1 MSNVR
6 VLVFTGVFLP
16 ENMLKQVVSQL
27 RVHIPGIYLSS
38 ILFGQVFLSSVA
50 NLLSVDNRLVML
62 VLRFS
67 IMIFS
72 YGYIYFFLRDKKMQ
86 IYFNLWAF
94 SVVLFWF
101 FYLIRLFF
109 DVYVSGVALALPLW
123 ELLAWSLGSSLPIA
137 ICSYILASQQ
147 SLDSA
152 LIRQIKYGVLLLG
165 ISTICFLVD
174 PGLAQGRFYLEHLNA
189 ITCANAGCS
198 LVLLCFA
205 RIILSKI
212 NSGRL
217 IAYLGI
223 LIGSFIIIYSATR
236 GVLLASLLIISAS
249 VLLLRSRLNFTG
261 FMKSKYSLQ
270 LVAVFSALVLL
281 ISASPHLVEKLFTP
295 RSANTVLTRLEFW
308 KISFEQFVSNPSMGI
323 GFHLQEILGK
333 LEIEKGIYYPHIY
346 LFESLAIGGILMTLP
361 LFYCMFFPMIGFC
374 KNLKIDPNV
383 LPSGLMA
390 TQAFFYSMHN
400 GHLGDFPF
408 FWMAM
413 GIIAGS
419 IYRID
424 VGKGINKQFEN

>member
-1 MSNVR
+1 M
-6 VLVFTGVFLP
+6 P
-16 ENMLKQVVSQL
+16 ESILKQVVFKP
-27 RVHIPGIYLSS
+27 RVHITDIYLAL
-38 ILFGQVFLSSVA
+38 ILFGQVFLSSIA

-72 YGYIYFFLRDKKMQ
+72 YGYIYFFLRDKRIQ
-86 IYFNLWAF
+86 NYFNLWTL

-101 FYLIRLFF
+101 LYLIRLFF
-109 DVYVSGVALALPLW
+109 DVYVSGVSLALPLW

-189 ITCANAGCS
+189 ITCANAGCA

-205 RIILSKI
+205 RIMLCKI
-212 NSGRL
+212 NPTEIDSSRL
-217 IAYLGI
+217 ITYSGI

-281 ISASPHLVEKLFTP
+281 ISTSPHLVEKLFTP

-308 KISFEQFVSNPSMGI
+308 KISFEQFVANPFMGI

-333 LEIEKGIYYPHIY
+333 LEIEKGIYYPHNY

-361 LFYCMFFPMIGFC
+361 LFYCMFFPMIGFY

-424 VGKGINKQFEN
+424 VGKGINNQFEN

>member
-1 MSNVR
+1 MS
-6 VLVFTGVFLP
+6 
-16 ENMLKQVVSQL
+16 ESILKQVVFKP
-27 RVHIPGIYLSS
+27 RVHITDIYLAL
-38 ILFGQVFLSSVA
+38 ILFGQVFLSSIA
-50 NLLSVDNRLVML
+50 NLLSIDNRLVML

-72 YGYIYFFLRDKKMQ
+72 YGYIYFFLRDKRIQ
-86 IYFNLWAF
+86 NYFNLWTL
-94 SVVLFWF
+94 SLVLFWF
-101 FYLIRLFF
+101 LYLIRLFF
-109 DVYVSGVALALPLW
+109 DVYVSGVSLALPLW

-189 ITCANAGCS
+189 ITCANAGCA

-205 RIILSKI
+205 RIMLCKI
-212 NSGRL
+212 NPTEIDSSRL
-217 IAYLGI
+217 ITYLGI

-270 LVAVFSALVLL
+270 LVAVFSVLVLL

-333 LEIEKGIYYPHIY
+333 LEIEKGIYYPHNY

-361 LFYCMFFPMIGFC
+361 LFYCVFFPMIGFY

-419 IYRID
+419 KYRIKT
-424 VGKGINKQFEN
+424 GNGINSQF

>member
-1 MSNVR
+1 MS
-6 VLVFTGVFLP
+6 
-16 ENMLKQVVSQL
+16 ESILKQVVFKP
-27 RVHIPGIYLSS
+27 RVHITDIYLAL
-38 ILFGQVFLSSVA
+38 ILFGQVFLSSIA
-50 NLLSVDNRLVML
+50 NLLSIDNRLVML

-72 YGYIYFFLRDKKMQ
+72 YGYIYFFLRDKRIQ
-86 IYFNLWAF
+86 NYFNLWTL
-94 SVVLFWF
+94 SLVLFWF
-101 FYLIRLFF
+101 LYLIRLFF
-109 DVYVSGVALALPLW
+109 DVYVSGVSLALPLW

-189 ITCANAGCS
+189 ITCANAGCA

-205 RIILSKI
+205 RIMLCRI
-212 NSGRL
+212 NPTEIDSSRL
-217 IAYLGI
+217 ITYSGI

-333 LEIEKGIYYPHIY
+333 LEIEKGIYYPHNY

-361 LFYCMFFPMIGFC
+361 LFYCVFFPMIGFY

-419 IYRID
+419 KYRIKT
-424 VGKGINKQFEN
+424 GNGINSQF

>member
-1 MSNVR
+1 M
-6 VLVFTGVFLP
+6 P
-16 ENMLKQVVSQL
+16 ESILKQVVFKP
-27 RVHIPGIYLSS
+27 RVHIADIYLAL
-38 ILFGQVFLSSVA
+38 ILFGQVFLSSIA
-50 NLLSVDNRLVML
+50 NLLSIDNRLVML

-72 YGYIYFFLRDKKMQ
+72 YGYIYFFLRDKRIQ
-86 IYFNLWAF
+86 NYFNLWTL

-101 FYLIRLFF
+101 LYLIRLFF
-109 DVYVSGVALALPLW
+109 DVYVSGVSLALPLW

-189 ITCANAGCS
+189 ITCANAGCA

-205 RIILSKI
+205 RIIMCKI
-212 NSGRL
+212 NPTEIDSSRL
-217 IAYLGI
+217 ITYSGI

-270 LVAVFSALVLL
+270 LVAVFSASVLL

-323 GFHLQEILGK
+323 GFHLQEMLGK
-333 LEIEKGIYYPHIY
+333 LEIEKGIYYPHNY

-361 LFYCMFFPMIGFC
+361 LFYCMFFPMIGFY

-419 IYRID
+419 KYRIKI
-424 VGKGINKQFEN
+424 GNGINSQF

>member
-1 MSNVR
+1 M
-6 VLVFTGVFLP
+6 P
-16 ENMLKQVVSQL
+16 ESILKQVVFKP
-27 RVHIPGIYLSS
+27 RVHITDIYLAL
-38 ILFGQVFLSSVA
+38 ILFGQVFLSSIA

-72 YGYIYFFLRDKKMQ
+72 YGYIYFFLRDKRIQ
-86 IYFNLWAF
+86 NYFNLWTL

-101 FYLIRLFF
+101 LYLIRLFF
-109 DVYVSGVALALPLW
+109 DVYVSGVSLALPLW

-189 ITCANAGCS
+189 ITCANAGCA

-205 RIILSKI
+205 RIMLCKI
-212 NSGRL
+212 NPTEIDSSRL
-217 IAYLGI
+217 ITYSGI

-281 ISASPHLVEKLFTP
+281 ISTSPHLVEKLFTP

-308 KISFEQFVSNPSMGI
+308 KISFEQFVANPSMGI

-333 LEIEKGIYYPHIY
+333 LEIEKGIYYPHNY

-361 LFYCMFFPMIGFC
+361 LFYCMFFPMIGFY

-419 IYRID
+419 KYRIKI
-424 VGKGINKQFEN
+424 GNGINSQF

>member
-1 MSNVR
+1 MQ
-6 VLVFTGVFLP
+6 
-16 ENMLKQVVSQL
+16 EIILKQVVFKP
-27 RVHIPGIYLSS
+27 RVHITDIYLAL
-38 ILFGQVFLSSVA
+38 ILFGQVFLSSIA

-72 YGYIYFFLRDKKMQ
+72 YGYIYFFLRDKRIQ
-86 IYFNLWAF
+86 NYFNLWTL

-101 FYLIRLFF
+101 LYLIRLFF
-109 DVYVSGVALALPLW
+109 DVYVSGVSLALPLW

-189 ITCANAGCS
+189 ITCANAGCA

-205 RIILSKI
+205 RIMLCKI
-212 NSGRL
+212 NPTEIDSSRL
-217 IAYLGI
+217 ITYSGI

-281 ISASPHLVEKLFTP
+281 ISTSPHLVEKLFTP

-308 KISFEQFVSNPSMGI
+308 KISFEQFVANPFMGI

-333 LEIEKGIYYPHIY
+333 LEIEKGIYYPHNY

-361 LFYCMFFPMIGFC
+361 LFYCMFFPMIGFY

-419 IYRID
+419 KYRIKI
-424 VGKGINKQFEN
+424 GNGINSQF

>member
-1 MSNVR
+1 M
-6 VLVFTGVFLP
+6 P
-16 ENMLKQVVSQL
+16 ESILKQVVFKP
-27 RVHIPGIYLSS
+27 RVHITDIYLAL
-38 ILFGQVFLSSVA
+38 ILFGQVFLSSIA
-50 NLLSVDNRLVML
+50 NLLSIDNRLVML

-72 YGYIYFFLRDKKMQ
+72 YGYIYFFLRDKRIQ
-86 IYFNLWAF
+86 NYFNLWTL

-101 FYLIRLFF
+101 LYLIRLFF
-109 DVYVSGVALALPLW
+109 DVYVSGVSLALPLW

-189 ITCANAGCS
+189 ITCANAGCA

-205 RIILSKI
+205 RIMLCKI
-212 NSGRL
+212 NPTEIDSSRL
-217 IAYLGI
+217 ITYSGI

-281 ISASPHLVEKLFTP
+281 ISTSPHLVEKLFTP

-333 LEIEKGIYYPHIY
+333 LEIEKGIYYPHNY

-361 LFYCMFFPMIGFC
+361 LFYCMFFPMIGFY

-419 IYRID
+419 KYRIKI
-424 VGKGINKQFEN
+424 GNGINSQF

>member
-1 MSNVR
+1 M
-6 VLVFTGVFLP
+6 VFKP
-16 ENMLKQVVSQL
+16 
-27 RVHIPGIYLSS
+27 RVHITDIYLAL
-38 ILFGQVFLSSVA
+38 ILFGQVFLSSIA

-72 YGYIYFFLRDKKMQ
+72 YGYIYFFLRDKRIQ
-86 IYFNLWAF
+86 NYFNLWTL

-101 FYLIRLFF
+101 LYLIRLFF
-109 DVYVSGVALALPLW
+109 DVYVSGVSLALPLW

-189 ITCANAGCS
+189 ITCANAGCA

-205 RIILSKI
+205 RIMLCKI
-212 NSGRL
+212 NPTEIDSSRL
-217 IAYLGI
+217 ITYSGI

-308 KISFEQFVSNPSMGI
+308 KISFEQFVANPFMGI

-333 LEIEKGIYYPHIY
+333 LEIEKGIYYPHNY

-361 LFYCMFFPMIGFC
+361 LFYCMFFPMIGFY

-424 VGKGINKQFEN
+424 VGKGINNQFEN

>member
-1 MSNVR
+1 MLESI
-6 VLVFTGVFLP
+6 
-16 ENMLKQVVSQL
+16 LKQVAFKPK
-27 RVHIPGIYLSS
+27 VHITDIYLAL
-38 ILFGQVFLSSVA
+38 ILFGQVFLSSIA

-72 YGYIYFFLRDKKMQ
+72 YGYIYFFLRDKRIQ
-86 IYFNLWAF
+86 NYFNLWTL

-101 FYLIRLFF
+101 LYLIRLFF
-109 DVYVSGVALALPLW
+109 DVYVSGVSLALPLW

-189 ITCANAGCS
+189 ITCANAGCA

-205 RIILSKI
+205 RIMLCKI
-212 NSGRL
+212 NPTEIDSSRL
-217 IAYLGI
+217 ITYSGI

-236 GVLLASLLIISAS
+236 GVLLASLLIISGS

-281 ISASPHLVEKLFTP
+281 ISTSPHLVEKLFTP

-308 KISFEQFVSNPSMGI
+308 KISFEQFVANPFMGI

-333 LEIEKGIYYPHIY
+333 LEIEKGIYYPHNY

-361 LFYCMFFPMIGFC
+361 LFYCMFFPMIGFY

-419 IYRID
+419 KYRIKI
-424 VGKGINKQFEN
+424 GNGINSQF

>member
-1 MSNVR
+1 MS
-6 VLVFTGVFLP
+6 
-16 ENMLKQVVSQL
+16 ESILKQVVFKP
-27 RVHIPGIYLSS
+27 RVHITDIYLAL
-38 ILFGQVFLSSVA
+38 ILFGQVFLSSIA

-72 YGYIYFFLRDKKMQ
+72 YGYIYFFLRDKRIQ
-86 IYFNLWAF
+86 NYFNLWTL

-101 FYLIRLFF
+101 LYLIRLFF
-109 DVYVSGVALALPLW
+109 DVYVSGVSLALPLW

-189 ITCANAGCS
+189 ITCANAGCA

-205 RIILSKI
+205 RIMLCKI
-212 NSGRL
+212 NPTEIDSSRL
-217 IAYLGI
+217 ITYSGI

-281 ISASPHLVEKLFTP
+281 ISTSPHLVEKLFTP

-308 KISFEQFVSNPSMGI
+308 KISFEQFVANPFMGI

-333 LEIEKGIYYPHIY
+333 LEIEKGIYYPHNY

-361 LFYCMFFPMIGFC
+361 LFYCMFFPMIGFY

-419 IYRID
+419 KYRIKI
-424 VGKGINKQFEN
+424 GNGINSQF

>member
-1 MSNVR
+1 M
-6 VLVFTGVFLP
+6 P
-16 ENMLKQVVSQL
+16 ESILKQVVFKP
-27 RVHIPGIYLSS
+27 RVHITDIYLAL
-38 ILFGQVFLSSVA
+38 ILFGQVFLSSIA

-72 YGYIYFFLRDKKMQ
+72 YGYIYFFLRDKRIQ
-86 IYFNLWAF
+86 NYFNLWTL

-101 FYLIRLFF
+101 LYLIRLFF
-109 DVYVSGVALALPLW
+109 DVYVSGVSLALPLW

-189 ITCANAGCS
+189 ITCANAGCA

-205 RIILSKI
+205 RIMLCKI
-212 NSGRL
+212 NPTEIDSSRL
-217 IAYLGI
+217 ITYSGI

-308 KISFEQFVSNPSMGI
+308 KISFEQFVANPFMGI

-333 LEIEKGIYYPHIY
+333 LEIEKGIYYPHNY

-361 LFYCMFFPMIGFC
+361 LFYCMFFPMIGFY

-424 VGKGINKQFEN
+424 VGKGINNQFEN

>member
-1 MSNVR
+1 M
-6 VLVFTGVFLP
+6 P
-16 ENMLKQVVSQL
+16 ESILKQVVFKS
-27 RVHIPGIYLSS
+27 RVHITDIYLAL
-38 ILFGQVFLSSVA
+38 ILFGQVFLSSIA

-72 YGYIYFFLRDKKMQ
+72 YGYIYFFLRDKRIQ
-86 IYFNLWAF
+86 NYFNLWTL

-101 FYLIRLFF
+101 LYLIRLFF
-109 DVYVSGVALALPLW
+109 DVYVSGVSLALPLW

-189 ITCANAGCS
+189 ITCANAGCA

-205 RIILSKI
+205 RIILCKI
-212 NSGRL
+212 NPTEIDLSRL
-217 IAYLGI
+217 ITYSGI

-249 VLLLRSRLNFTG
+249 VLLLRPRLNFTG

-333 LEIEKGIYYPHIY
+333 LEIEKGIYYPHNY

-361 LFYCMFFPMIGFC
+361 LFYCMFFPVIGFY

-390 TQAFFYSMHN
+390 TQAFFYAMHN

-419 IYRID
+419 KYRIKI
-424 VGKGINKQFEN
+424 GNGINSQF

>member
-1 MSNVR
+1 M
-6 VLVFTGVFLP
+6 P
-16 ENMLKQVVSQL
+16 ESILKQVVFKP
-27 RVHIPGIYLSS
+27 RVHITDIYLAL
-38 ILFGQVFLSSVA
+38 ILFGQVFLSSIA

-72 YGYIYFFLRDKKMQ
+72 YGYIYFFLRDKRIQ
-86 IYFNLWAF
+86 NYFNLWTL

-101 FYLIRLFF
+101 LYLIRLFF
-109 DVYVSGVALALPLW
+109 DVYVSGVSLALPLW

-189 ITCANAGCS
+189 ITCANAGCA

-205 RIILSKI
+205 RIMLCKI
-212 NSGRL
+212 NPTEIDSSRL
-217 IAYLGI
+217 IIYSGI

-281 ISASPHLVEKLFTP
+281 ISTSPHLVEKLFTP

-308 KISFEQFVSNPSMGI
+308 KISFEQFVANPFMGI

-333 LEIEKGIYYPHIY
+333 LEIEKGIYYPHNY

-361 LFYCMFFPMIGFC
+361 LFYCIFFPMIGFY

-383 LPSGLMA
+383 IPSGLMA

-408 FWMAM
+408 FWMAI

-419 IYRID
+419 LYRIRVD
-424 VGKGINKQFEN
+424 KGINNQFEN

>member
-1 MSNVR
+1 M
-6 VLVFTGVFLP
+6 P
-16 ENMLKQVVSQL
+16 ESILKQVVFKP
-27 RVHIPGIYLSS
+27 RVHITDIYLAL
-38 ILFGQVFLSSVA
+38 ILFGQVFLSSIA

-72 YGYIYFFLRDKKMQ
+72 YGYIYFFLRDKRIQ
-86 IYFNLWAF
+86 NYFNLWTL

-101 FYLIRLFF
+101 LYLIRLFF
-109 DVYVSGVALALPLW
+109 DVYVSGVSLALPLW

-189 ITCANAGCS
+189 ITCANAGCA

-205 RIILSKI
+205 RIMLCKI
-212 NSGRL
+212 NPTEIDSSRL
-217 IAYLGI
+217 ITYSGI

-249 VLLLRSRLNFTG
+249 VLLLRSRLKFTG

-333 LEIEKGIYYPHIY
+333 LEIEKGIYYPHNY

-361 LFYCMFFPMIGFC
+361 LFYCMFFPMIGFY

-419 IYRID
+419 KYRIKI
-424 VGKGINKQFEN
+424 GNGINSQF

>member
-1 MSNVR
+1 M
-6 VLVFTGVFLP
+6 P
-16 ENMLKQVVSQL
+16 ESILKQVVFKP
-27 RVHIPGIYLSS
+27 RVHITDIYLAL
-38 ILFGQVFLSSVA
+38 ILFGQVFLSSIA

-72 YGYIYFFLRDKKMQ
+72 YGYIYFFLRDKRIQ
-86 IYFNLWAF
+86 NYFNLWTL

-101 FYLIRLFF
+101 LYLIRLFF
-109 DVYVSGVALALPLW
+109 DVYVSGVSLALPLW

-189 ITCANAGCS
+189 ITCANAGCA

-205 RIILSKI
+205 RIMLCKI
-212 NSGRL
+212 NPTEIDSSRL
-217 IAYLGI
+217 ITYSGI

-281 ISASPHLVEKLFTP
+281 ISTSPHLVEKLFTP

-308 KISFEQFVSNPSMGI
+308 KISFEQFVANPFMGI

-333 LEIEKGIYYPHIY
+333 LEIEKGIYYPHNY

-361 LFYCMFFPMIGFC
+361 LFYCMFFPMIGFY

-383 LPSGLMA
+383 LPSGLIA

-419 IYRID
+419 KYRIKI
-424 VGKGINKQFEN
+424 GNGINSQF

>member
-1 MSNVR
+1 MYFR
-6 VLVFTGVFLP
+6 GVTLLINSFRQISP
-16 ENMLKQVVSQL
+16 KM
-27 RVHIPGIYLSS
+27 RIYLPDIYLAL

-50 NLLSVDNRLVML
+50 NLLSFDNRLIML

-67 IMIFS
+67 IMISS
-72 YGYIYFFLRDKKMQ
+72 YGYIYFFLRDKKIQ
-86 IYFNLWAF
+86 NYFNLWTF

-101 FYLIRLFF
+101 LYLIRLFF
-109 DVYVSGVALALPLW
+109 DVYVSGVVLALPLW

-152 LIRQIKYGVLLLG
+152 LIRQVKYGVFFLG
-165 ISTICFLVD
+165 ISIICFLVA

-189 ITCANAGCS
+189 ITCANAGCA

-205 RIILSKI
+205 RIILCRTNSTES

-217 IAYLGI
+217 ITYLGI

-236 GVLLASLLIISAS
+236 GVLLASLLIISSS
-249 VLLLRSRLNFTG
+249 VLLLRTRLVLTG
-261 FMKSKYSLQ
+261 LMKSKYSLQ
-270 LVAVFSALVLL
+270 LVAGFFVLVLL
-281 ISASPHLVEKLFTP
+281 ISTSPHLLEKLFTP
-295 RSANTVLTRLEFW
+295 RSATTVLTRLEFW
-308 KISFEQFVSNPSMGI
+308 KISFEQFLANPFMGI

-333 LEIEKGIYYPHIY
+333 LEIEKGVYYPHNY

-361 LFYCMFFPMIGFC
+361 LLYCIFFPMFSFY
-374 KNLKIDPNV
+374 KRLRIDPTA
-383 LPSGLMA
+383 LPSGLILA
-390 TQAFFYSMHN
+390 QAFIYSMHN

-408 FWMAM
+408 FWMAI

-419 IYRID
+419 IHRIK
-424 VGKGINKQFEN
+424 VGNGINSQFEN

>member
-1 MSNVR
+1 M
-6 VLVFTGVFLP
+6 P
-16 ENMLKQVVSQL
+16 ESILKQVVFKP
-27 RVHIPGIYLSS
+27 RVHITDIYLAL
-38 ILFGQVFLSSVA
+38 ILFGQVFLSSIA
-50 NLLSVDNRLVML
+50 NLLSIDNRLVML

-72 YGYIYFFLRDKKMQ
+72 YGYIYFFLRDKRIQ
-86 IYFNLWAF
+86 NYFNLWTL

-101 FYLIRLFF
+101 LYLIRLFF
-109 DVYVSGVALALPLW
+109 DVYVSGVSLALPLW

-189 ITCANAGCS
+189 ITCANAGCA

-205 RIILSKI
+205 RIMLCKI
-212 NSGRL
+212 NPTEIDSSRL
-217 IAYLGI
+217 IIYSGI

-281 ISASPHLVEKLFTP
+281 ISTSPHLVEKLFTP

-308 KISFEQFVSNPSMGI
+308 KISFEQFVANPFMGI

-333 LEIEKGIYYPHIY
+333 LEIEKGIYYPHNY
-346 LFESLAIGGILMTLP
+346 LLESLAIGGILMTLP
-361 LFYCMFFPMIGFC
+361 LFYCMFFPMIGFY

-419 IYRID
+419 KYRIKI
-424 VGKGINKQFEN
+424 GNGINSQF

>member
-1 MSNVR
+1 M
-6 VLVFTGVFLP
+6 P
-16 ENMLKQVVSQL
+16 ESILKQVVFKP
-27 RVHIPGIYLSS
+27 RVHITDIYLAL
-38 ILFGQVFLSSVA
+38 ILFGQVFLSSIA

-72 YGYIYFFLRDKKMQ
+72 YGYIYFFLRDKRIQ
-86 IYFNLWAF
+86 NYFNLWTL

-101 FYLIRLFF
+101 LYLIRLFF
-109 DVYVSGVALALPLW
+109 DVYVSGVSLALPLW

-189 ITCANAGCS
+189 ITCANAGCA

-205 RIILSKI
+205 RIMLCKI
-212 NSGRL
+212 NPPEIDSSRL
-217 IAYLGI
+217 ITYSGI

-281 ISASPHLVEKLFTP
+281 ISTSPHLVEKLFTP

-308 KISFEQFVSNPSMGI
+308 KISFEQFVANPFMGI

-333 LEIEKGIYYPHIY
+333 LEIEKGIYYPHNY

-361 LFYCMFFPMIGFC
+361 LFYCMFFPMIGFY

-408 FWMAM
+408 FWMSM

-424 VGKGINKQFEN
+424 VGKGINNQFEN

>member
-1 MSNVR
+1 M
-6 VLVFTGVFLP
+6 P
-16 ENMLKQVVSQL
+16 ESVLKQVVFKP
-27 RVHIPGIYLSS
+27 RVHITDIYLAL
-38 ILFGQVFLSSVA
+38 ILFGQVFLSSIA

-72 YGYIYFFLRDKKMQ
+72 YGYIYFFLRDKRIQ
-86 IYFNLWAF
+86 NYFNLWTL

-101 FYLIRLFF
+101 LYLIRLFF
-109 DVYVSGVALALPLW
+109 DVYVSGVSLALPLW

-189 ITCANAGCS
+189 ITCANAGCA

-205 RIILSKI
+205 RIMLCKI
-212 NSGRL
+212 NPTEIDSSRL
-217 IAYLGI
+217 ITYSGI

-308 KISFEQFVSNPSMGI
+308 KISFEQFVANPFMGI

-333 LEIEKGIYYPHIY
+333 LEIEKGIYYPHNY

-361 LFYCMFFPMIGFC
+361 LFYCMFFPMIGFY

-419 IYRID
+419 KYRIKI
-424 VGKGINKQFEN
+424 GNGINSQF

>member
-1 MSNVR
+1 M
-6 VLVFTGVFLP
+6 P
-16 ENMLKQVVSQL
+16 ESILKQVVFKP
-27 RVHIPGIYLSS
+27 RVHITDIYLAL
-38 ILFGQVFLSSVA
+38 ILFGQVFLSSIA

-72 YGYIYFFLRDKKMQ
+72 YGYIYFFLRDKRIQ
-86 IYFNLWAF
+86 NYFNLWTL

-101 FYLIRLFF
+101 LYLIRLFF
-109 DVYVSGVALALPLW
+109 DVYVSGVSLALPLW

-189 ITCANAGCS
+189 ITCANAGCA

-205 RIILSKI
+205 RIMLCKI
-212 NSGRL
+212 NPTEIDSSRL
-217 IAYLGI
+217 ITYLGI

-270 LVAVFSALVLL
+270 LVGVFSALVLL
-281 ISASPHLVEKLFTP
+281 ISTSPHLVEKLFTP

-308 KISFEQFVSNPSMGI
+308 KISFEQFVANPFMGI

-333 LEIEKGIYYPHIY
+333 LEIEKGIYYPHNY

-361 LFYCMFFPMIGFC
+361 LFYCMFFPMIGFY

-419 IYRID
+419 RYRIKI
-424 VGKGINKQFEN
+424 GNGINSQF

>member
-1 MSNVR
+1 M
-6 VLVFTGVFLP
+6 P
-16 ENMLKQVVSQL
+16 ESILKQVVL
-27 RVHIPGIYLSS
+27 KPRVHITDIYLAL
-38 ILFGQVFLSSVA
+38 ILFGQVFLSSIA

-72 YGYIYFFLRDKKMQ
+72 YGYIYFFLRDKRIQ
-86 IYFNLWAF
+86 NYFNLWTL

-101 FYLIRLFF
+101 LYLIRLFF
-109 DVYVSGVALALPLW
+109 DVYVSGVSLALPLW

-189 ITCANAGCS
+189 ITCANAGCA

-205 RIILSKI
+205 RIMLCKI
-212 NSGRL
+212 NPTEIDSSRL
-217 IAYLGI
+217 ITYSGI

-249 VLLLRSRLNFTG
+249 VWFLRSRLNFTG
-261 FMKSKYSLQ
+261 LLKSKYSLL

-281 ISASPHLVEKLFTP
+281 ISASPHLVDKLFTA

-308 KISFEQFVSNPSMGI
+308 KISLEQFVANPFMGI
-323 GFHLQEILGK
+323 AFHLQEILGK
-333 LEIEKGIYYPHIY
+333 LEIEKGVYYPHNY
-346 LFESLAIGGILMTLP
+346 LLESLAIGGILMTLP
-361 LFYCMFFPMIGFC
+361 LFYCMFFPMIGFY

-419 IYRID
+419 KYRIKI
-424 VGKGINKQFEN
+424 GNGINS

>member
-1 MSNVR
+1 M
-6 VLVFTGVFLP
+6 P
-16 ENMLKQVVSQL
+16 ESILKQVVFKP
-27 RVHIPGIYLSS
+27 RVHITDIYLAL
-38 ILFGQVFLSSVA
+38 ILFGQVFLSSIA

-72 YGYIYFFLRDKKMQ
+72 YGYIYFFLRDKRIQ
-86 IYFNLWAF
+86 NYFNLWTL

-101 FYLIRLFF
+101 LYLIRLFF
-109 DVYVSGVALALPLW
+109 DVYVSGVSLALPLW

-189 ITCANAGCS
+189 ITCANAGCA

-205 RIILSKI
+205 RIMLCKI
-212 NSGRL
+212 NPTEIDSSRL
-217 IAYLGI
+217 ITYSGI

-281 ISASPHLVEKLFTP
+281 ISSSPHLVEKLFTP

-308 KISFEQFVSNPSMGI
+308 KISFEQFVANPFMGI
-323 GFHLQEILGK
+323 GFHLQEILGR
-333 LEIEKGIYYPHIY
+333 LEIEKGIYYPHNY
-346 LFESLAIGGILMTLP
+346 LFESLAIGGISMTLP
-361 LFYCMFFPMIGFC
+361 LFYCIFFPMIGFY
-374 KNLKIDPNV
+374 KNLKIDTNI

-424 VGKGINKQFEN
+424 SGKGINNQFEN

>member
-1 MSNVR
+1 M
-6 VLVFTGVFLP
+6 P
-16 ENMLKQVVSQL
+16 ESILKQVAFKPRL
-27 RVHIPGIYLSS
+27 HITDIYFAL
-38 ILFGQVFLSSVA
+38 ILFGQVFLSSIA

-72 YGYIYFFLRDKKMQ
+72 YGYIYFFLRDKRIQ
-86 IYFNLWAF
+86 NYFNLWTL

-101 FYLIRLFF
+101 LYLIRLFF
-109 DVYVSGVALALPLW
+109 DVYVSGVSLALPLW

-189 ITCANAGCS
+189 ITCANAGCA

-205 RIILSKI
+205 RIMLCKI
-212 NSGRL
+212 NPTEIDSSRL
-217 IAYLGI
+217 ITYSGI

-281 ISASPHLVEKLFTP
+281 ISTSPHLVEKLFTP

-308 KISFEQFVSNPSMGI
+308 KISFEQFVANPFMGI

-333 LEIEKGIYYPHIY
+333 LEIEKGIYYPHNY

-361 LFYCMFFPMIGFC
+361 LFYCMFFPMIGFY

-419 IYRID
+419 KYRIKI
-424 VGKGINKQFEN
+424 GNGINSQF

>member
-1 MSNVR
+1 M
-6 VLVFTGVFLP
+6 P
-16 ENMLKQVVSQL
+16 ESILKQVVFKPRL
-27 RVHIPGIYLSS
+27 HITDIYLAL
-38 ILFGQVFLSSVA
+38 ILFGQVFLSSIA

-72 YGYIYFFLRDKKMQ
+72 YGYIYFFLRDKRIQ
-86 IYFNLWAF
+86 NYFNLWTL

-101 FYLIRLFF
+101 LYLIRLFF
-109 DVYVSGVALALPLW
+109 DVYVSGVSLALPLW

-189 ITCANAGCS
+189 ITCANAGCA

-205 RIILSKI
+205 RIMLCKI
-212 NSGRL
+212 NPTEIDSSRL
-217 IAYLGI
+217 ITYSGI

-308 KISFEQFVSNPSMGI
+308 KISFEQFVANPFMGI

-333 LEIEKGIYYPHIY
+333 LEIEKGIYYPHNY

-361 LFYCMFFPMIGFC
+361 LFYCMFFPMIGFY

-419 IYRID
+419 KYRIKI
-424 VGKGINKQFEN
+424 GNGINSQF

>member
-1 MSNVR
+1 M
-6 VLVFTGVFLP
+6 P
-16 ENMLKQVVSQL
+16 ESILKQVVFKP
-27 RVHIPGIYLSS
+27 RVHITDIYLAL
-38 ILFGQVFLSSVA
+38 ILFGQVFLSSIA
-50 NLLSVDNRLVML
+50 NLLSADNRLVML

-72 YGYIYFFLRDKKMQ
+72 YGYIYFFLRDKRIQ
-86 IYFNLWAF
+86 NYFNLWTL

-101 FYLIRLFF
+101 LYLIRLFF
-109 DVYVSGVALALPLW
+109 DVYVSGVSLALPLW

-205 RIILSKI
+205 RIMLCKI
-212 NSGRL
+212 NPTEIDSSRL
-217 IAYLGI
+217 ITYSGI

-281 ISASPHLVEKLFTP
+281 ISTSPHLVEKLFTP

-308 KISFEQFVSNPSMGI
+308 KISFEQFVANPFTGI

-333 LEIEKGIYYPHIY
+333 LEIEKGIYYPHNY

-361 LFYCMFFPMIGFC
+361 LFYCMFFPMIGFY

-383 LPSGLMA
+383 LPTGLMA

-424 VGKGINKQFEN
+424 VGKGINNQFEN

>member
-1 MSNVR
+1 M
-6 VLVFTGVFLP
+6 P
-16 ENMLKQVVSQL
+16 ESILKQVVFKP
-27 RVHIPGIYLSS
+27 RVHITDIYLAL
-38 ILFGQVFLSSVA
+38 ILFGQVFLSSIA

-72 YGYIYFFLRDKKMQ
+72 YGYIYFFLRDKRIQ
-86 IYFNLWAF
+86 NYFNLWTL

-101 FYLIRLFF
+101 LYLIRLFF
-109 DVYVSGVALALPLW
+109 DVYVSGVSLALPLW

-189 ITCANAGCS
+189 ITCANAGCA

-205 RIILSKI
+205 RIMLCKI
-212 NSGRL
+212 NPTEIDSSRL
-217 IAYLGI
+217 ITYSGI

-281 ISASPHLVEKLFTP
+281 ISTSPHLVEKLFTP

-308 KISFEQFVSNPSMGI
+308 KISFEQFVANPFMGI

-333 LEIEKGIYYPHIY
+333 LEIEKGIYYPHNY

-361 LFYCMFFPMIGFC
+361 LFYCMFFPMIGFY

-419 IYRID
+419 KYRIKI
-424 VGKGINKQFEN
+424 GNGINSQF

>member
-1 MSNVR
+1 M
-6 VLVFTGVFLP
+6 P
-16 ENMLKQVVSQL
+16 ESILKQVVFKP
-27 RVHIPGIYLSS
+27 RVHITDIYLAL
-38 ILFGQVFLSSVA
+38 ILFGQVFLSSIA

-72 YGYIYFFLRDKKMQ
+72 YGYIYFFLRDKRIQ
-86 IYFNLWAF
+86 NYFNLWTL

-101 FYLIRLFF
+101 LYLIRLFF

-189 ITCANAGCS
+189 ITCANAGCA

-205 RIILSKI
+205 RIMLCKI
-212 NSGRL
+212 NPTEIDSSRL
-217 IAYLGI
+217 ITYSGI

-281 ISASPHLVEKLFTP
+281 ISTSPHLVEKLFTP

-308 KISFEQFVSNPSMGI
+308 KISFEQFVANPFMGI

-333 LEIEKGIYYPHIY
+333 LEIEKGIYYPHNY

-361 LFYCMFFPMIGFC
+361 LFYCMFFPMIGFY

-419 IYRID
+419 KYRIKI
-424 VGKGINKQFEN
+424 GNGINSQF

>member
-1 MSNVR
+1 MS
-6 VLVFTGVFLP
+6 
-16 ENMLKQVVSQL
+16 ESILKQVVFKP
-27 RVHIPGIYLSS
+27 RVHITDIYLAL
-38 ILFGQVFLSSVA
+38 ILFGQVFLSSIA
-50 NLLSVDNRLVML
+50 NLLSIDNRLVML

-72 YGYIYFFLRDKKMQ
+72 YGYIYFFLRDKRIQ
-86 IYFNLWAF
+86 NYFNLWTL
-94 SVVLFWF
+94 SLVLFWF
-101 FYLIRLFF
+101 LYLIRLFF
-109 DVYVSGVALALPLW
+109 DVYVSGVSLALPLW

-189 ITCANAGCS
+189 ITCANAGCA

-205 RIILSKI
+205 RIMLCRI
-212 NSGRL
+212 NPTEIDSSRL
-217 IAYLGI
+217 ITYSGI

-295 RSANTVLTRLEFW
+295 QSANTVLTRLEFW

-333 LEIEKGIYYPHIY
+333 LEIEKGIYYPHNY

-361 LFYCMFFPMIGFC
+361 LFYCVFFPMIGFY

-419 IYRID
+419 KYRIKT
-424 VGKGINKQFEN
+424 GNGINSQF

>member
-1 MSNVR
+1 M
-6 VLVFTGVFLP
+6 P
-16 ENMLKQVVSQL
+16 ESILKQVVFKP
-27 RVHIPGIYLSS
+27 RVHITDIYLAL
-38 ILFGQVFLSSVA
+38 ILFGQVFLSSIA
-50 NLLSVDNRLVML
+50 NLLSIDNRLVML

-72 YGYIYFFLRDKKMQ
+72 YGYIYFFLRDKRIQ
-86 IYFNLWAF
+86 NYFNLWTL

-101 FYLIRLFF
+101 LYLIRLFF
-109 DVYVSGVALALPLW
+109 DVYVSGVSLALPLW

-152 LIRQIKYGVLLLG
+152 LMRQIKYGVLLLG

-189 ITCANAGCS
+189 ITCANAGCA

-205 RIILSKI
+205 RIMLCKI
-212 NSGRL
+212 NPTVIDSSRL
-217 IAYLGI
+217 ITYLGI

-308 KISFEQFVSNPSMGI
+308 KISFEQFVANPFMGI

-333 LEIEKGIYYPHIY
+333 LEIEKGIYYPHNY

-361 LFYCMFFPMIGFC
+361 LFYCMFFPMIGFY

-419 IYRID
+419 KYRIKI
-424 VGKGINKQFEN
+424 GNGINSQFYK

>member
-1 MSNVR
+1 M
-6 VLVFTGVFLP
+6 P
-16 ENMLKQVVSQL
+16 ESILKQVVFKS
-27 RVHIPGIYLSS
+27 RVHITDIYLAL
-38 ILFGQVFLSSVA
+38 ILFGQVFLSSIA

-72 YGYIYFFLRDKKMQ
+72 YGYIYFFLRDKRIQ
-86 IYFNLWAF
+86 NYFNLWTL

-101 FYLIRLFF
+101 LYLIRLFF
-109 DVYVSGVALALPLW
+109 DVNVSGVSLALPLW

-189 ITCANAGCS
+189 ITCANAGCA

-205 RIILSKI
+205 RIMLCKI
-212 NSGRL
+212 NPTEIDSSRL
-217 IAYLGI
+217 ITYSGI

-281 ISASPHLVEKLFTP
+281 ISTSPHLVEKLFTP

-308 KISFEQFVSNPSMGI
+308 KISFEQFVANPFMGI

-333 LEIEKGIYYPHIY
+333 LEIEKGIYYPHNY

-361 LFYCMFFPMIGFC
+361 LFYCMFFPMIGFY

-419 IYRID
+419 KYRIKI
-424 VGKGINKQFEN
+424 GNGINSQF

>member
-1 MSNVR
+1 M
-6 VLVFTGVFLP
+6 P
-16 ENMLKQVVSQL
+16 ESILKQVVFKP
-27 RVHIPGIYLSS
+27 RVHITDIYLAL
-38 ILFGQVFLSSVA
+38 ILFGQVFLSSIG

-72 YGYIYFFLRDKKMQ
+72 YGYIYFFLRDKRIQ
-86 IYFNLWAF
+86 NYFNLWTL

-101 FYLIRLFF
+101 LYLIRLFF
-109 DVYVSGVALALPLW
+109 DVYVSGVSLALPLW

-189 ITCANAGCS
+189 ITCANAGCA

-205 RIILSKI
+205 RIMLCKI
-212 NSGRL
+212 NPTEIDSSRL
-217 IAYLGI
+217 ITYSGI

-308 KISFEQFVSNPSMGI
+308 KISFEQFVANPFMGI

-333 LEIEKGIYYPHIY
+333 LEIEKGIYYPHNY

-361 LFYCMFFPMIGFC
+361 LFYCMFFPMIGFY

-419 IYRID
+419 KYRIKI
-424 VGKGINKQFEN
+424 GSGINTQFKN